1 MSTLWEL
8 SCEVESLACR
18 ISNVANM
25 VEVLATAESQE
36 PTSGALWAVRDYL
49 EILEE
54 KLMNQ
59 SETIMDLHRAER
71 IKAEPKPKKKKKEID
86 MDGRC

>member
-1 MSTLWEL
+1 MKNLWEL
-8 SCEVESLACR
+8 SCEVESLSCR

-25 VEVLATAESQE
+25 VEVLAMAESQE

-54 KLMNQ
+54 KMLAQ
-59 SETIMDLHRAER
+59 SEAIMELHKAER
-71 IKAEPKPKKKKKEID
+71 IEAEAKPKKKVVKK
-86 MDGRC
+86 

>member
-1 MSTLWEL
+1 
-8 SCEVESLACR
+8 
-18 ISNVANM
+18 M

-49 EILEE
+49 EVLEE
-54 KLMNQ
+54 KLMKQ
-59 SETIMDLHRAER
+59 SEAIMELHRAES
-71 IKAEPKPKKKKKEID
+71 KPKKKKKEID

>member
-25 VEVLATAESQE
+25 IEVLAMAESQE
-36 PTSGALWAVRDYL
+36 PESGALWAVRDYL
-49 EILEE
+49 EVLED
-54 KLMNQ
+54 KLMKQ
-59 SETIMDLHRAER
+59 SEAIMDLHRAER
-71 IKAEPKPKKKKKEID
+71 IKAEEKPKKKKKEVD